1 MQEAWEYIKE
11 ENFQMKGPEK
21 EERKRIRTRTIE
33 KKKERKECAY
43 PCARICPHA
52 GLRKTL
58 ILLDLAF

>member
-33 KKKERKECAY
+33 KKRRERNV
-43 PCARICPHA
+43 H
-52 GLRKTL
+52 
-58 ILLDLAF
+58 ILVQEFVLMPA